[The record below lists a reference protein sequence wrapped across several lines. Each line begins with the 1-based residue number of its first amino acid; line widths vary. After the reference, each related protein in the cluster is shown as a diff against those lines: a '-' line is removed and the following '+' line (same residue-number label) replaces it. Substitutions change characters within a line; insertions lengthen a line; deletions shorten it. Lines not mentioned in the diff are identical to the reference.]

1 MSSAS
6 HQPPTSLANTTT
18 LSNGV
23 VMPLVGFGC
32 AGKLN
37 HVPIA
42 HAIRAGYR
50 LFDTSQATEWYLE
63 ESLGEA
69 LRHSGVPLPREEVF
83 LTTKLHPRDLG
94 EQSTLD
100 AFPNSL
106 KNLHTAYI
114 DAFLLHYPRCF
125 GNLCPPNGG
134 QPAGTWRDSWRAL
147 ETLYHRGLVKAIGVS
162 NFSPDEFDELISV
175 AKVKPHLVQSWMDPL
190 MQARPLRERCKT
202 HGVLFQAY
210 STLGTQWAGRGIR
223 YNPVLKHPVILRI
236 AKELGRSTAQVA
248 LRWALQSGVAIIP
261 RSQKPKNMA
270 NNLMVFDFALDS
282 TQMAAIDALDGT
294 DPNTISL
301 PPPPPRLCEDE
312 NKESC
317 GMWADAGECE
327 SNPGYMHKACA
338 ASCDKCEELLAA
350 KHEL

>member
-1 MSSAS
+1 MGRGSRVAVGSKPRARFGILQDCRSGDEHTRPRVTAHRATAAASPRGCARRAKNLYLLIVAPSTSLSSRLSRLTPPTAPIPLQNMSSA
-6 HQPPTSLANTTT
+6 PPTSLANTTT

-23 VMPLVGFGC
+23 VMPLIGFGC

-125 GNLCPPNGG
+125 GTLCPPNGG
-134 QPAGTWRDSWRAL
+134 QPAGTWRDSCVRS
-147 ETLYHRGLVKAIGVS
+147 R
-162 NFSPDEFDELISV
+162 
-175 AKVKPHLVQSWMDPL
+175 
-190 MQARPLRERCKT
+190 RCT
-202 HGVLFQAY
+202 
-210 STLGTQWAGRGIR
+210 T
-223 YNPVLKHPVILRI
+223 
-236 AKELGRSTAQVA
+236 
-248 LRWALQSGVAIIP
+248 
-261 RSQKPKNMA
+261 
-270 NNLMVFDFALDS
+270 
-282 TQMAAIDALDGT
+282 
-294 DPNTISL
+294 
-301 PPPPPRLCEDE
+301 
-312 NKESC
+312 
-317 GMWADAGECE
+317 
-327 SNPGYMHKACA
+327 A
-338 ASCDKCEELLAA
+338 ASSRRLECPTLARTS
-350 KHEL
+350 LTS